1 MPGYKL
7 PSIKIPGL
15 RDMSTD
21 DIRDALSDVRI
32 PDIKVSDLDPRNVEL
47 PRVDLSKLDIDL
59 SGISSAMS
67 DAAASVAERNPLRKQ
82 RPSRWPLVIGGLIV
96 AAVGFIIVRNAA
108 WFRDRATEVGQR
120 IRERSEA
127 ARVDESLEPL
137 GVDNGAYA
145 GDIAIPVEP
154 DAYADSLPSAEQPLP
169 GATEELAGSLADRM
183 AEPAGHEAERIGGY
197 ESDRPAV

>member
-15 RDMSTD
+15 RDMSAD
-21 DIRDALSDVRI
+21 DIRGALSDVRI
-32 PDIKVSDLDPRNVEL
+32 PDVKVGDLDPRNVEL

-67 DAAASVAERNPLRKQ
+67 DAASSVAERNPLRKQ

-96 AAVGFIIVRNAA
+96 AAIGFIVVRNAA
-108 WFRDRATEVGQR
+108 WFRDRATDVGQR

-137 GVDNGAYA
+137 GVDNGTYA
-145 GDIAIPVEP
+145 GDMAIPIEP

-169 GATEELAGSLADRM
+169 TATEELAGSLADRM
-183 AEPAGHEAERIGGY
+183 AEPAGYEAEGVGGY
-197 ESDRPAV
+197 DPDRPAV